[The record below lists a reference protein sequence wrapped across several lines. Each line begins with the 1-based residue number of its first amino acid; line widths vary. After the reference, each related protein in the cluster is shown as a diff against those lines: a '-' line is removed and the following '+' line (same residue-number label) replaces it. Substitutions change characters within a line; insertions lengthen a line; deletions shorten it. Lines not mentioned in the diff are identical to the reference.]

1 MRKLTESPR
10 FVSLKPEFAADHGL
24 CLDQVGAGTTGM
36 NYFPRSPCRVDC
48 MQIEIGPM
56 VFFFPAT
63 IPTPE
68 QAFQRRRPR
77 EVDRLTAV
85 IDITQSRLRPCEE
98 SCESTLLAMS
108 HS

>member
-1 MRKLTESPR
+1 
-10 FVSLKPEFAADHGL
+10 
-24 CLDQVGAGTTGM
+24 
-36 NYFPRSPCRVDC
+36 
-48 MQIEIGPM
+48 MQIEIGPI

-68 QAFQRRRPR
+68 QAFQLSVLRRPR
-77 EVDRLTAV
+77 EVDRLTAI
-85 IDITQSRLRPCEE
+85 IDITQSWLRPCEE